1 MEVDEQRLQKRRNH
15 HRVLLA
21 IYATV
26 VVLMFLLQVRSDQRV
41 ELFFLPGIPLPETC
55 YSRSLFDV
63 DCPGC
68 GLTRSFIYL
77 AAGRIAD
84 SWSANR
90 VGWLLLFAVLV
101 QFPYRVMALRKLDRS
116 QEPPL
121 ARWHTPFSAILIV
134 ALITNW
140 LLKSAGY

>member
-1 MEVDEQRLQKRRNH
+1 MDVDDRRLQKRRNH
-15 HRVLLA
+15 HRVMLA

-41 ELFFLPGIPLPETC
+41 EFFFLPEMPLPETC
-55 YSRSLFDV
+55 YSRALFDV

-90 VGWLLLFAVLV
+90 VGWLLLFAVLI
-101 QFPYRVMALRKLDRS
+101 QFPYRVLAIRKLDRS

-121 ARWHTPFSAILIV
+121 ASWHTPFSAFLIV